1 MPTANKSNLFERQY
15 NRDEWLQFLN
25 DRLSIRIFTHPRQI
39 TQEDVEEFYHLGSV
53 TLTDDKE
60 LGIYEIKTKPQT
72 QLHHNRV
79 QMRQLVAKQ
88 CQSNT
93 EDGALAVYH
102 DNENQWRFSFIS
114 MEYKLDNKGKTI
126 RTESSPK
133 RYTYLLG
140 RNAKTRTAVK
150 RFKQLDKSSNL
161 NNLKDAFAVEPL
173 NKEFYVKLFK
183 WYEKAK
189 SHVVFPNDDREEDN
203 SHVSI
208 SLIRLLTRLLFVWFL
223 KEKELVNRN
232 FFELAKLKDTI
243 DWSKDSSYYKAI
255 LQNLFF
261 ATLNR
266 EIKDRRFR
274 TDKDGKPNSTNYL
287 VTNLYRYK
295 STFLEQNE
303 QNITKLFE
311 KTPFLNGGL
320 FECLDRDSNEEEQ
333 EEYNKDKSIRNEREA
348 IRIDGFSDNRNY
360 NKLKVPNELFFN
372 NDDNDLGLID
382 LLDQYQFTVEESTP
396 LDVNVALDPELLGMV
411 FENLLAAYNPE
422 TRETARRQTGSYYTP
437 REIVGYMVD
446 ESLKAYLASAAPPHD
461 GNVDDLFLESST
473 IGELKEE
480 EILQLIKAIEK
491 IKILDPAVGSGAFPM
506 GVLHRLVSL
515 LGLIDPD
522 NKRWRQR
529 QIDVISKLDD
539 PESRE
544 QMLNDIEIIF
554 SKENRYNDFGRK
566 LYLIQ
571 NSIYGVD
578 VQPIAVQIA
587 KLRFFISLAIEQE
600 PTGNKMD
607 NYGIKPLP
615 NLETKFVSANSLI
628 GLNKPEQIPIRNPK
642 ISKKEEE
649 LKDVRR
655 KYFTVRTLKTKR
667 KYKKQ
672 DEKLRK
678 EIAEL
683 LIKDEWKDK
692 TAKQIADW
700 NPYNQNASA
709 DWFDPEWMFG
719 MDDGFDVVIGNPPY
733 IQLQKEGG
741 KLGQLYKDAGYETFI
756 RTGDIY
762 QLFYEKGCKL
772 LSPDIGIL
780 SYITSNSWLKAN
792 YGKTTRNYFSE
803 NHTPLRLLEMGKDIF
818 ENAIVDT
825 NILIA
830 RNGISD
836 ETGRAVDMDKL
847 SNKNFPPETNLWGEL
862 HMQGEKTW
870 SILSDVE
877 RSIMNKMET
886 LGTPMKEWDVRI
898 NYGIKTGYNKAFII
912 DNTTK
917 QTLIDEDPNSAKII
931 KPILRGR
938 DIKPYKA
945 QWARLWLIAT
955 FPALQLDINDY
966 PAVRNH
972 LLTFGKER
980 LEQSGNILADSGKSR
995 KRTGNKWFE
1004 TQDQIAYYE
1013 EFAKEKLF
1021 WIELVENGR
1030 FAYDD
1035 SRTYGEATTFVM
1047 TGNSLKYFCAVLN
1060 TSLIRWYL
1068 QQIAPTSGMGTLR
1081 WKKIYVETIPIPK
1094 TSTAEQQPFIKLVDN
1109 ILSAKEA
1116 NPSADTSQQEAEI
1129 DKLVY
1134 GLYYL
1139 TEEEIKTIQEKA

>member
-1 MPTANKSNLFERQY
+1 
-15 NRDEWLQFLN
+15 
-25 DRLSIRIFTHPRQI
+25 
-39 TQEDVEEFYHLGSV
+39 
-53 TLTDDKE
+53 
-60 LGIYEIKTKPQT
+60 
-72 QLHHNRV
+72 
-79 QMRQLVAKQ
+79 
-88 CQSNT
+88 
-93 EDGALAVYH
+93 
-102 DNENQWRFSFIS
+102 

-140 RNAKTRTAVK
+140 RNAKTRTAVD
-150 RFKQLDKSSNL
+150 RFERLDKSSNL

-189 SHVVFPNDDREEDN
+189 SHVVFPNDDREENN

-232 FFELAKLKDTI
+232 FFELAKLKNTI

-261 ATLNR
+261 ATLNL

-348 IRIDGFSDNRNY
+348 IRIDGFSDRTY
-360 NKLKVPNELFFN
+360 NKLKVPNDLFFN
-372 NDDNDLGLID
+372 NDDSDLGLIE

-446 ESLKAYLASAAPPHD
+446 ESLKAYLASAVPPHD
-461 GNVDDLFLESST
+461 GNVDFYRERLDDLFLVSST
-473 IGELKEE
+473 IGELKKDNEKPLLYEE
-480 EILQLIKAIEK
+480 EIPQLIEAIEK

-515 LGLIDPD
+515 LSLIDPD

-741 KLGQLYKDAGYETFI
+741 KLGQLYKDAGYKTFI
-756 RTGDIY
+756 RSGDIY

-803 NHTPLRLLEMGKDIF
+803 NHTPLRLLEMGAGVLKTLLW
-818 ENAIVDT
+818 IV
-825 NILIA
+825 
-830 RNGISD
+830 
-836 ETGRAVDMDKL
+836 VFWYCVMVK
-847 SNKNFPPETNLWGEL
+847 
-862 HMQGEKTW
+862 
-870 SILSDVE
+870 VE
-877 RSIMNKMET
+877 R
-886 LGTPMKEWDVRI
+886 
-898 NYGIKTGYNKAFII
+898 
-912 DNTTK
+912 
-917 QTLIDEDPNSAKII
+917 
-931 KPILRGR
+931 
-938 DIKPYKA
+938 
-945 QWARLWLIAT
+945 
-955 FPALQLDINDY
+955 
-966 PAVRNH
+966 
-972 LLTFGKER
+972 
-980 LEQSGNILADSGKSR
+980 
-995 KRTGNKWFE
+995 
-1004 TQDQIAYYE
+1004 
-1013 EFAKEKLF
+1013 
-1021 WIELVENGR
+1021 
-1030 FAYDD
+1030 
-1035 SRTYGEATTFVM
+1035 
-1047 TGNSLKYFCAVLN
+1047 
-1060 TSLIRWYL
+1060 
-1068 QQIAPTSGMGTLR
+1068 
-1081 WKKIYVETIPIPK
+1081 
-1094 TSTAEQQPFIKLVDN
+1094 
-1109 ILSAKEA
+1109 
-1116 NPSADTSQQEAEI
+1116 
-1129 DKLVY
+1129 
-1134 GLYYL
+1134 
-1139 TEEEIKTIQEKA
+1139 